1 MKHFPKATTF
11 LLIACGLALLCG
23 CSPAPSAPT
32 PAAATITGFAFRA
45 LNANGTRDVRE
56 QGEAGITVSAYD
68 TDDNL
73 VASTTTDVNG
83 DYVLNAELDRSK
95 IVKDEDYRIEFSG
108 WPEHLTPGPQGKD
121 SGTEMQFVVGG
132 ATNVGFGVF
141 NPDQYVSVK
150 PTTEGLQTEEQV
162 GPDSTPA
169 ASSTAPPTPTEETS
183 RAEATSSYESTIPA
197 PSFPIGLDWLNTSRP
212 LTFADLRGKV
222 VLLEFWT
229 YGCINSIQTIPE
241 LKMLEEKYGDEL
253 VIIGVHAAKFPHEAE
268 TENIR
273 HIIQRYELEYPVIND
288 KDYAVARLYGAH
300 IWPTFEFINP
310 TGKDLGGHAG
320 VMRYDQLDRLI
331 GEIIEE
337 FDARGLIDR
346 TPLGLALE
354 MDSVVD
360 SPLRF
365 PSAVLADEANNR
377 LFIVDSNHNRI
388 VITDL
393 AGNVQDVI
401 GNGRRAWRDGDYE
414 TASFYH
420 PQGITLA
427 DDNTLYVADT
437 ENHTIRRVDL
447 AARTVETVAGVG
459 EQILLHADSGP
470 ALKSRL
476 NSPWDVL
483 YVDGLIYI
491 AMAGQH
497 QLWIYDPAAG
507 QVKPFA
513 GTGVEEL
520 KDGLL
525 LSAGLNQPSAL
536 TTDGGVIYFADSEA
550 GAIRQADIDPSGMV
564 STIVGMGFYEF
575 GDIDGIGNEV
585 RLQRPGGIAYKD
597 GMLYVADTYNNK
609 IKTVNPATREALTF
623 LGTGESGWKD
633 GAEALFDEPS
643 GLSVTMDKLYIADT
657 NNHVIRV
664 ADLTTKA
671 VSTLVLIDSEGLL
684 TRRAQDDQNAN
695 TGATE

>member
-1 MKHFPKATTF
+1 MF
-11 LLIACGLALLCG
+11 LLVACGLALLCG
-23 CSPAPSAPT
+23 CSAAPSAPT
-32 PAAATITGFAFRA
+32 PAAATVTGFVFRD
-45 LNANGTRDVRE
+45 LNANGTWDARE

-68 TDDNL
+68 ADDNL

-108 WPEHLTPGPQGKD
+108 WPEHLAPGPQGKD

-132 ATNVGFGVF
+132 ATHVGFGVF

-150 PTTEGLQTEEQV
+150 PTTESSQAEEQV
-162 GPDSTPA
+162 GPESTPA

-183 RAEATSSYESTIPA
+183 KAETTSSYESTIPA
-197 PSFPIGLDWLNTSRP
+197 PSFPIGLDWLNTSHP
-212 LTFADLRGKV
+212 LTFAGLRGKV

-229 YGCINSIQTIPE
+229 YGCINCIQTIPQ
-241 LKMLEEKYGDEL
+241 LKMLEGKYASEL

-268 TENIR
+268 TEHIR
-273 HIIQRYELEYPVIND
+273 HIIQRYELEHPIVND
-288 KDYAVARLYGAH
+288 KDYAVAKLYGAH

-310 TGKDLGGHAG
+310 TGKYLGGHAG
-320 VMRYDQLDRLI
+320 VMSYNQLDRLI

-346 TPLGLALE
+346 TPLGLTLE

-401 GNGRRAWRDGDYE
+401 GNGHRAWRDGDYE

-427 DDNTLYVADT
+427 DDDTLYVADT

-459 EQILLHADSGP
+459 ERILIHADSGP

-513 GTGVEEL
+513 GTGVEKL
-520 KDGLL
+520 QDGPL

-536 TTDGGVIYFADSEA
+536 TTDGTVLYFADSEA
-550 GAIRQADIDPSGMV
+550 SAIRQADIDPSGTV
-564 STIVGMGFYEF
+564 STIVGLGFYEF
-575 GDIDGIGNEV
+575 GDIDGIGDEV
-585 RLQRPGGIAYKD
+585 RLQRPVGIAYKD
-597 GMLYVADTYNNK
+597 GMLYAADTYNNK
-609 IKTVNPATREALTF
+609 IKTVNPETREALTF
-623 LGTGESGWKD
+623 LGNGESGWRD
-633 GAEALFDEPS
+633 GAKALFDEPS
-643 GLSVTMDKLYIADT
+643 GLSVTTDKLYIADA
-657 NNHVIRV
+657 NNHAIRV
-664 ADLTTKA
+664 VDLTTKA
-671 VSTLVLIDSEGLL
+671 VSTLVLVDSEGLL
-684 TRRAQDDQNAN
+684 TRHSPDDQ
-695 TGATE
+695 

>member
-1 MKHFPKATTF
+1 VKHFLKATTF
-11 LLIACGLALLCG
+11 LLIACSLAMLCS
-23 CSPAPSAPT
+23 CSVAPSAPT
-32 PAAATITGFAFRA
+32 PAAATITGFVFRD
-45 LNANGTRDVRE
+45 LNANGTRDARE
-56 QGEAGITVSAYD
+56 QGEAGIIVLAYD
-68 TDDNL
+68 AENNL
-73 VASTTTDVNG
+73 VASTTTDVSG
-83 DYVLNAELDRSK
+83 DYVLNAGLDRAK
-95 IVKDEDYRIEFSG
+95 IIKDEDYRIEFSG
-108 WPEHLTPGPQGKD
+108 WPEHLAPGPQGRD

-132 ATNVGFGVF
+132 ATDVGFGVL

-150 PTTEGLQTEEQV
+150 PTTGGLQAEEQV
-162 GPDSTPA
+162 GPDSAPA

-183 RAEATSSYESTIPA
+183 KAETTSPYDSTIPA
-197 PSFPIGLDWLNTSRP
+197 PSFPIGLDWLNTSRT

-229 YGCINSIQTIPE
+229 YGCINCIQTIPQ
-241 LKMLEEKYGDEL
+241 LKMLEEKYADEL
-253 VIIGVHAAKFPHEAE
+253 VIIGVHAAKFPHEAQ

-273 HIIQRYELEYPVIND
+273 HIIQRYELEHPVIND
-288 KDYAVARLYGAH
+288 KDYAVAKLYGAH
-300 IWPTFEFINP
+300 IWPTFEFISP
-310 TGKDLGGHAG
+310 TGEYLGGHAG
-320 VMRYDQLDRLI
+320 VMSYNQLNRII

-346 TPLGLALE
+346 TPLALTLE
-354 MDSVVD
+354 MDSVAD

-393 AGNVQDVI
+393 SGNVQDVI
-401 GNGRRAWRDGDYE
+401 GNGQSAWRDGDYE

-427 DDNTLYVADT
+427 DDDTLYVADT
-437 ENHTIRRVDL
+437 ENQTIRRVDL

-459 EQILLHADSGP
+459 ERILIDADSGP

-483 YVDGLIYI
+483 YVDGLIYV

-513 GTGVEEL
+513 GTGIEEL
-520 KDGLL
+520 RDGSL

-536 TTDGGVIYFADSEA
+536 TTDGRVIYFADSEA
-550 GAIRQADIDPSGMV
+550 SAIRQADIDPAGTV
-564 STIVGMGFYEF
+564 STIVGLGFYEF
-575 GDIDGIGNEV
+575 GDIDGIGDEV
-585 RLQRPGGIAYKD
+585 RLQRPVGIAYQD

-609 IKTVNPATREALTF
+609 IKTINPETREALTF
-623 LGTGESGWKD
+623 LGSGESGWKD
-633 GAEALFDEPS
+633 GVEALFDEPS
-643 GLSVTMDKLYIADT
+643 GLSVTTDKLYIADT

-664 ADLTTKA
+664 ADLTTEA
-671 VSTLVLIDSEGLL
+671 VSTLVLVDSEGLL
-684 TRRAQDDQNAN
+684 NTN
-695 TGATE
+695 TGATK

>member
-1 MKHFPKATTF
+1 
-11 LLIACGLALLCG
+11 
-23 CSPAPSAPT
+23 
-32 PAAATITGFAFRA
+32 
-45 LNANGTRDVRE
+45 
-56 QGEAGITVSAYD
+56 
-68 TDDNL
+68 
-73 VASTTTDVNG
+73 
-83 DYVLNAELDRSK
+83 
-95 IVKDEDYRIEFSG
+95 
-108 WPEHLTPGPQGKD
+108 
-121 SGTEMQFVVGG
+121 
-132 ATNVGFGVF
+132 
-141 NPDQYVSVK
+141 
-150 PTTEGLQTEEQV
+150 
-162 GPDSTPA
+162 
-169 ASSTAPPTPTEETS
+169 
-183 RAEATSSYESTIPA
+183 
-197 PSFPIGLDWLNTSRP
+197 
-212 LTFADLRGKV
+212 
-222 VLLEFWT
+222 
-229 YGCINSIQTIPE
+229 
-241 LKMLEEKYGDEL
+241 MLEEKYADEL
-253 VIIGVHAAKFPHEAE
+253 VIIGVHAAKFPHEAQ

-273 HIIQRYELEYPVIND
+273 HIIQRYELEHPVIND
-288 KDYAVARLYGAH
+288 KDYAVAKLYGAH

-310 TGKDLGGHAG
+310 TGKYLGGHAG
-320 VMRYDQLDRLI
+320 FMTYDQLDRLI
-331 GEIIEE
+331 GEIVEE

-346 TPLGLALE
+346 TPLALTLE
-354 MDSVVD
+354 LDSVAD

-365 PSAVLADEANNR
+365 PSAVLADEASNR

-393 AGNVQDVI
+393 SGNVQDVI
-401 GNGRRAWRDGDYE
+401 GNGHRAWRDGDYE

-459 EQILLHADSGP
+459 ERILIDADSGP

-476 NSPWDVL
+476 SSPWDVL

-513 GTGVEEL
+513 GTGVEKL
-520 KDGLL
+520 KDGPL

-536 TTDGGVIYFADSEA
+536 TTDGDQHAAGVIYFADSEA
-550 GAIRQADIDPSGMV
+550 SAIRQVDIDPSGTV

-575 GDIDGIGNEV
+575 GDIDGIGDEV
-585 RLQRPGGIAYKD
+585 RLQRPVGIAYKD

-609 IKTVNPATREALTF
+609 IKTVNPETREALTF
-623 LGTGESGWKD
+623 LGSGESGWKD

-643 GLSVTMDKLYIADT
+643 GLSVTTDKLYIADT

-671 VSTLVLIDSEGLL
+671 VSTLVLGDSDGLL
-684 TRRAQDDQNAN
+684 THRAQDDQYAN
-695 TGATE
+695 KGATK

>member
-1 MKHFPKATTF
+1 MKHFPKVTTF
-11 LLIACGLALLCG
+11 LLITCSLMLLGG
-23 CSPAPSAPT
+23 CSPALSAPT
-32 PAAATITGFAFRA
+32 PAAATITGLVFRD

-95 IVKDEDYRIEFSG
+95 IVKDKDYRIEFSG
-108 WPEHLTPGPQGKD
+108 WPEHLAPGPQGKD

-141 NPDQYVSVK
+141 SPDQYVSVK
-150 PTTEGLQTEEQV
+150 PTT
-162 GPDSTPA
+162 
-169 ASSTAPPTPTEETS
+169 PPTPTEETS
-183 RAEATSSYESTIPA
+183 QAETTSSYEGTTPA
-197 PSFPIGLDWLNTSRP
+197 PSLPIGLDWLNTSRP

-229 YGCINSIQTIPE
+229 YGCINCIQTIPQ

-273 HIIQRYELEYPVIND
+273 RIIQRYELEHPVIND
-288 KDYAVARLYGAH
+288 KDYAVAKLYGAH

-310 TGKDLGGHAG
+310 TGEYLGGYAG
-320 VMRYDQLDRLI
+320 VMSYNQLDRLI

-346 TPLGLALE
+346 TPLGLTLE
-354 MDSVVD
+354 MDSIVD

-393 AGNVQDVI
+393 SGNVQDVI
-401 GNGRRAWRDGDYE
+401 GNGHRAWRDGDYE

-427 DDNTLYVADT
+427 DDDTLYVADT

-459 EQILLHADSGP
+459 ERILIHADSGP

-520 KDGLL
+520 RDGSL

-536 TTDGGVIYFADSEA
+536 TTDGRVIYFADSEA
-550 GAIRQADIDPSGMV
+550 SAIRQADIDPSGTV

-575 GDIDGIGNEV
+575 GDIDGIGDEV
-585 RLQRPGGIAYKD
+585 RLQRPVGIAYRD

-609 IKTVNPATREALTF
+609 IKMVNPKTREALTF
-623 LGTGESGWKD
+623 LGSGESGWKD

-643 GLSVTMDKLYIADT
+643 GLSVTTDKLYIADT
-657 NNHVIRV
+657 NNHAIRV

-671 VSTLVLIDSEGLL
+671 VSTLVLVDSEGLL
-684 TRRAQDDQNAN
+684 TCHSPDDQSMH
-695 TGATE
+695 

>member
-1 MKHFPKATTF
+1 VKHFPKATTF
-11 LLIACGLALLCG
+11 LLIACGLALLCS
-23 CSPAPSAPT
+23 CSAVPSAST
-32 PAAATITGFAFRA
+32 PAAATITGFVFRD
-45 LNANGTRDVRE
+45 LNANGVRDARE

-68 TDDNL
+68 ADDNL

-108 WPEHLTPGPQGKD
+108 WPEHLAPGPQGKD

-132 ATNVGFGVF
+132 ATHVGFGVF

-150 PTTEGLQTEEQV
+150 PTTESSQAEEQV
-162 GPDSTPA
+162 GPESTPA

-183 RAEATSSYESTIPA
+183 KAETTSSYESTIPA
-197 PSFPIGLDWLNTSRP
+197 PSFPIGLDWLNTSHP
-212 LTFADLRGKV
+212 LTFAGLRGKV

-229 YGCINSIQTIPE
+229 YGCINCIQTIPQ
-241 LKMLEEKYGDEL
+241 LKMLEGKYASEL

-268 TENIR
+268 TEHIR
-273 HIIQRYELEYPVIND
+273 HIIQRYELEHPIVND
-288 KDYAVARLYGAH
+288 KDYAVAKLYGAH

-310 TGKDLGGHAG
+310 TGKYLGGHAG
-320 VMRYDQLDRLI
+320 VMSYNQLDRLI

-346 TPLGLALE
+346 TPLGLTLE
-354 MDSVVD
+354 LDSVVD

-388 VITDL
+388 IITDL

-401 GNGRRAWRDGDYE
+401 GNGHRAWRDGDYE

-427 DDNTLYVADT
+427 DDDTLYVADT

-459 EQILLHADSGP
+459 ERILIHADSGP

-513 GTGVEEL
+513 GTGVEKL
-520 KDGLL
+520 QDGPL

-536 TTDGGVIYFADSEA
+536 TTDGTVLYFADSEA
-550 GAIRQADIDPSGMV
+550 SAIRQADIDPSGTV
-564 STIVGMGFYEF
+564 STIVGLGFYEF
-575 GDIDGIGNEV
+575 GDIDGIGDEV
-585 RLQRPGGIAYKD
+585 RLQRPVGIAYKD
-597 GMLYVADTYNNK
+597 GMLYAADTYNNK
-609 IKTVNPATREALTF
+609 IKTVNPETREALTF
-623 LGTGESGWKD
+623 LGNGESGWRD
-633 GAEALFDEPS
+633 GAKALFDEPS
-643 GLSVTMDKLYIADT
+643 GLSVTTDKLYIADA
-657 NNHVIRV
+657 NNHAIRV
-664 ADLTTKA
+664 VDLTTKA
-671 VSTLVLIDSEGLL
+671 VSTLVLVDSEGLL
-684 TRRAQDDQNAN
+684 TRHSPDDQ
-695 TGATE
+695 

>member
-1 MKHFPKATTF
+1 
-11 LLIACGLALLCG
+11 LALLCG
-23 CSPAPSAPT
+23 CSAAPSALT
-32 PAAATITGFAFRA
+32 PAAATITGFVFRD
-45 LNANGTRDVRE
+45 LNADGTRDVRE

-68 TDDNL
+68 TNDNL

-83 DYVLNAELDRSK
+83 DYILNAELDRSK
-95 IVKDEDYRIEFSG
+95 IVKGEDYRIEFSG
-108 WPEHLTPGPQGKD
+108 WPEHLAPGPQGKD

-150 PTTEGLQTEEQV
+150 PTTL
-162 GPDSTPA
+162 
-169 ASSTAPPTPTEETS
+169 PTPTEETS
-183 RAEATSSYESTIPA
+183 QAEATASYEGTIPA
-197 PSFPIGLDWLNTSRP
+197 PDFPIGLDWLNTSRP

-229 YGCINSIQTIPE
+229 YGCINAIQTIPI
-241 LKMLEEKYGDEL
+241 LKMLEEKYANEL

-288 KDYAVARLYGAH
+288 KDYAVAKLYGAH

-310 TGKDLGGHAG
+310 TGKYLGGHAG
-320 VMRYDQLDRLI
+320 VMGYEQLDHLI
-331 GEIIEE
+331 GEIIKE

-346 TPLGLALE
+346 TPLDLALE

-360 SPLRF
+360 SPLLF

-401 GNGRRAWRDGDYE
+401 GNGRRAWQDGDYE

-420 PQGITLA
+420 PQGIILA
-427 DDNTLYVADT
+427 DGNTLYVADT

-459 EQILLHADSGP
+459 ERILIHADSGP

-513 GTGVEEL
+513 GTGVEKL
-520 KDGLL
+520 QDGSL

-536 TTDGGVIYFADSEA
+536 TTDGDQHTAGVIYFADSEA
-550 GAIRQADIDPSGMV
+550 SAIRQADIDPSGMV

-575 GDIDGIGNEV
+575 GDIDGIGDEV
-585 RLQRPGGIAYKD
+585 RLQRPVDIAYKD

-609 IKTVNPATREALTF
+609 IKTVNPETREALTF
-623 LGTGESGWKD
+623 LGSGESGWKD

-643 GLSVTMDKLYIADT
+643 GLSVTTDKLYIADT

-671 VSTLVLIDSEGLL
+671 VSTLVLNDSEGLL
-684 TRRAQDDQNAN
+684 TRRAQDNQNAN